1 MAEPVTTSAGAAAVG
16 LFGMLVSIFGPLVGG
31 VAAVIFAAV
40 AGIMLAT
47 SSLEKEP
54 MHTTLRWVCVGVL
67 VALVLAWPLV
77 PVVAESVPQI
87 DTEHL
92 PSLIGLVS
100 GLATRFS
107 PKLMPLAWR
116 WIRARFG
123 VAESEEG

>member
-92 PSLIGLVS
+92 PSMIGLAS
-100 GLATRFS
+100 GIATRFS
-107 PKLMPLAWR
+107 PRLLPWLMLQLR
-116 WIRARFG
+116 KRLGIG
-123 VAESEEG
+123 DQEG